1 MLTTN
6 NYMSSFP
13 IADKKDEQ
21 IGLIGSVVALLFLF
35 MLLILF
41 TYQIADPK
49 PEPFKQAA
57 QTELQELELENL
69 KVDAGGGSE
78 GNPSDEPVTKP
89 QPETQQVLTKKV
101 NPKTKTNTGKGTK
114 NASPS
119 SKNDPSNSTK
129 SNNPFGSGGSG
140 EQGSGSGKFGDD
152 SGAGSGNGPGGTGD
166 GAGRIRLVD
175 PQVDDIVSDDNH
187 RINLRLTINAEGNV
201 IDIRNIAAQ
210 TTTTDQRIINQV
222 IAATKKQAKYS
233 KKPGSGPEVVFI
245 TLHLS
250 AI

>member
-1 MLTTN
+1 
-6 NYMSSFP
+6 MSSFP

-21 IGLIGSVVALLFLF
+21 IGLIGSAVALLFLF
-35 MLLILF
+35 MILMLV

-49 PEPFKQAA
+49 PEPFQQAA
-57 QTELQELELENL
+57 QTELEELELENL
-69 KVDAGGGSE
+69 KVDVGGGSE
-78 GNPSDEPVTKP
+78 GTPSDEPVTKP
-89 QPETQQVLTKKV
+89 QPETQQILTKKN
-101 NPKTKTNTGKGTK
+101 NPTTKTTTGKGTK
-114 NASPS
+114 NTSPN

-129 SNNPFGSGGSG
+129 SDNPFGTGGSG
-140 EQGSGSGKFGDD
+140 DQGSGSGKFGND
-152 SGAGSGNGPGGTGD
+152 SGTGSGNGPGGTGD

-175 PQVDDIVSDDNH
+175 PVDDIVSDDNH

-201 IDIRNIAAQ
+201 IDVINIAAQ
-210 TTTTDQRIINQV
+210 TTTADQRIINQV

-233 KKPGSGPEVVFI
+233 KKPGAGPEIVFI

>member
-1 MLTTN
+1 
-6 NYMSSFP
+6 MSSFP

-21 IGLIGSVVALLFLF
+21 IGLIGSAVALLFLF
-35 MLLILF
+35 MILMLV

-49 PEPFKQAA
+49 PEPFQQAA
-57 QTELQELELENL
+57 QTELEELELENL
-69 KVDAGGGSE
+69 KVDVGGGSE
-78 GNPSDEPVTKP
+78 GTPSDEPVTKP
-89 QPETQQVLTKKV
+89 QPETQQILTKKN
-101 NPKTKTNTGKGTK
+101 NPTTKTTTGKGTK
-114 NASPS
+114 NTSPN

-129 SNNPFGSGGSG
+129 SDNPFGTGGSG
-140 EQGSGSGKFGDD
+140 DQGSGSGKFGND
-152 SGAGSGNGPGGTGD
+152 SGTGSGNGPGGTGD

-175 PQVDDIVSDDNH
+175 PVDDIVSDDNH

-201 IDIRNIAAQ
+201 IDVRNIAAQ

-233 KKPGSGPEVVFI
+233 KKPGAGPEIVFI
-245 TLHLS
+245 TIHLS

>member
-1 MLTTN
+1 
-6 NYMSSFP
+6 MSSFP

-21 IGLIGSVVALLFLF
+21 IGLIGSAVALLFLF
-35 MLLILF
+35 MILMLV

-49 PEPFKQAA
+49 PEPFQQAA
-57 QTELQELELENL
+57 QTELEELELENL
-69 KVDAGGGSE
+69 KVDVGGGSE
-78 GNPSDEPVTKP
+78 GTPSDEPVTKP
-89 QPETQQVLTKKV
+89 QPETQQILTKKN
-101 NPKTKTNTGKGTK
+101 NPTTKTTTGKGTK
-114 NASPS
+114 NTSPN

-129 SNNPFGSGGSG
+129 SDNPFGTGGSG
-140 EQGSGSGKFGDD
+140 DQGSGSGKFGND
-152 SGAGSGNGPGGTGD
+152 SGTGSGNGPGGTGD

-175 PQVDDIVSDDNH
+175 PVDDIVSDDNH

-201 IDIRNIAAQ
+201 IDVRNIAAQ

-233 KKPGSGPEVVFI
+233 KKPGAGPEIVFI